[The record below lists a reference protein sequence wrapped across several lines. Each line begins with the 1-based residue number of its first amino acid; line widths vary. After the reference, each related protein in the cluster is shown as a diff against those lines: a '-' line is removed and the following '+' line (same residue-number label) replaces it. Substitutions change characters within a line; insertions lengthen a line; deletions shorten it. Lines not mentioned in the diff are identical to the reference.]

1 MSFLSDTSY
10 RQFLDERIRTL
21 DDATTREHVEKMFEL
36 WYQQY
41 RAHRLVERMIE
52 LLASETDRPNMLY
65 LRCEADVQLLHMVA
79 QRHRFDA
86 RVFRGFLAADDL
98 RDSLRPEWFSP
109 FPLHRAGEWRDS
121 ENTVVFTLSSD
132 APFRNNGRDRGND
145 YMSRFIDLSRLA
157 DGEEIRR
164 RHAGRSIVL
173 YADYR
178 KVQTIAAISQQIR
191 TSTDLVTVLLAD
203 AAQGSYAGM
212 FDHVVEQ
219 PYYLWPLVFKTLQ
232 ADIVHVDVGW
242 GTQGLPFM
250 PFVPDARKAVVDFYD
265 VTELVPQDRQEGS
278 LEQRVLARASERH
291 LWANC
296 RHFVHRCFDPV
307 TEQLQQ
313 RHEDRDIVSLV
324 EYVKDPVYSHASDA
338 GADLK
343 IVYAGII
350 IQDAA
355 DTGSVYYRRFMDM
368 ANSFARD
375 NLHLYIYPSP
385 YLYGFGRPK
394 AVEEL
399 IRTHG
404 LANVHACEP
413 LEEDEFVRAIST
425 CDYGMSPPPDSR
437 PCPYPDSLPY
447 KVIAYLRAG
456 LPIVVPEDLTY
467 LAELVRKHDIGVVYR
482 HEDLDHMPEILSR
495 QDVRTQKENVARF
508 RSLWS
513 IARGGE
519 KMAAMYHRILHATA
533 ETSRTVVQVPQAAEA
548 PTVALR
554 SPSPPDA
561 ALSLEGRTFIS
572 QREYAQY
579 LEEAIERAEAT
590 MDKEYV
596 RRKVNEWSQIYQ
608 VERMRD
614 RAEEKLAELQGKL
627 YALYVDDARSLHV
640 VSLILRGASAERFAG
655 LRGLVIEDDFLATLD
670 VRQLGSYRI
679 VPASRLGEIGTV
691 IFSVSGQIPG
701 GGADCVCNDYL
712 ERFIDL
718 RRFDGLHEIRRRFA
732 GHDTVLYPLYREI
745 QTVPIMAQFVRQK
758 DDGLRSVSLSPAP
771 LLNADFDATL
781 VEPFFYL
788 WPLILRIMDPSL
800 VHLNVGW
807 GIQALA
813 LSAFLPDRARTVVD
827 FYEVLSF
834 LPDGFFERTHSTARQ
849 VRGAEEHFFR
859 NYDHIMHLCSEE
871 TSAKLA
877 RKYDSRGS
885 IVSVTEYLQEPTY
898 DVPPRNDGEIRLV
911 YGGAMLAVNSPDNFY
926 YRPFL
931 NVVRHYTKENLRLY
945 IYNSPYLDGT
955 GENNGLKEVIREQ
968 GLANVFA
975 CRPLRLEEF
984 VRTISQYD
992 YGTFL
997 LLARDLKAAEH
1008 YNYYMAYKFLAY
1020 LRAGLPIVIDADNR
1034 YLAGLVEQH
1043 RLGVVLGEQ
1052 DMENLPTILN
1062 SQDLVA
1068 LKRNVVEARER
1079 FSIERGGEKVLRMYH
1094 EILRKT
1100 EDRSACRVPVA
1111 KALPSAPDA
1120 PPDVDFDEMIDVMAR
1135 KENRLYYRDQSA
1147 HTMASLAGLAR
1158 QFDPSVIVELGTL
1171 GGLSLRTW
1179 IASTKATR
1187 IYAVDLSFATL
1198 RETME
1203 FLPADLSRVTLL
1215 EQDILKTDFPRLWTA
1230 QDRVIFFVDAH
1241 DLPNVPIMTHVLTTA
1256 LPTLPDGSVVVI
1268 DDLWFS
1274 EERLTADNAR
1284 QFLETSVLPG
1294 IDELQCFHGHFA
1306 PYHEGGSFLG
1316 FAEAIPLLKFVNEHG
1331 IPLIHDRKGKH
1342 AFFVWRQAYLEQHP
1356 SPGEGCGP
1364 SDGGF
1369 GSVLYNPMESV
1380 PVRDAHSETMRRVA
1394 ALYRQRSI
1402 QAAAENLSK
1411 ALSQDPQDPGLS
1423 YGLAVCLARGGM
1435 LSQARDVLARN
1446 LSDSSHPRYRRLSD
1460 DLARR
1465 AGAPE
1470 TRPTATPR
1478 PPSKACGLTLFAM
1491 PKAFVGHTATIQK
1504 NAIRSWARLDPRPEI
1519 LLFGDEPGIREMAQ
1533 EIGAKH
1539 IAEISRSEFGTPLVD
1554 KLFAAAQDLA
1564 SHSVLAY
1571 VNADMILMQDFAEG
1585 VQKVQAGLADFL
1597 LIGQRWDLL
1606 VLDEMDFLAPRWR
1619 ETLVQQV
1626 REHAMLH
1633 AECGL
1638 DYFVFRKGLWP
1649 QIPPFAIGRTAWD
1662 NWLVMAPQKRGVPVV
1677 DGTAFITAVHQE
1689 HDYAHVRGGRQ
1700 EVWNG
1705 EEARRNRLLA
1715 GEIDDSAY
1723 TTGAT
1728 WALSRE
1734 GQLYRVQPRPC
1745 EVGSLGYRSRRIAW
1759 LAKQAEQLM
1768 ARREWVLAANKW
1780 EEALTVLDKLTPVG
1794 GPGCATS
1801 RFPDDSPVTR
1811 SYKAACVSLARC
1823 YEELGNPQ
1831 QAAAGYARLLE
1842 TPSIEIAQVQSEGFV
1857 RERDRLLAG
1866 ASRDQASSG
1875 CLPVH
1880 RDDPPVADSCR
1891 RPQERSH
1898 GQDRRIALIVSIP
1911 ERSASLR
1918 DVLRDIENQVDEIRI
1933 LLNEFEAAPQDLYGH
1948 KKVSTVQTN
1957 RTGESFASGVWNL
1970 LKPDDEGYVFVV
1982 DDDIAYPPDYVERM
1996 TSKIEEHQRRAVM
2009 VVHGIDFCEPFEDY
2023 VRDRTVYRFEVNRS
2037 GDGVVDAGGVG
2048 TLAFH
2053 TSTIRPC
2060 LRDFQNPS
2068 FRDLWFAVLATR
2080 RGVPMIC
2087 VAREAGWLRARAT
2100 EGRQLWFQFGNGK
2113 WKDLKNEVFRQNLLP
2128 LLDRGCREGRARKR
2142 DFTIFCFTN
2151 GRSTFEYSVR
2161 SIMGSQDLQDRV
2173 QAMSGMHFLDA
2184 AAKCVEICDTPYFFK
2199 VDDDFILHPGAIA
2212 YVRKRV
2218 LEHPQPE
2225 KLGIYYCHLWE
2236 DWTSRVR
2243 ESVKVYNVEALR
2255 KIGGFKADS
2264 RGKVDRTTLARLQEA
2279 GFQIVAD
2286 PSVVALHACGT
2297 WEEQL
2302 EYERLWSSMAR
2313 EPYRKPTHEA
2323 MKKYCGTRSL
2333 DEQYQMRVGF
2343 LEQVN
2348 RQLKTPFHEFLA
2360 DGAVLPRTASRTE
2373 TSASKADGV
2382 PVLSS
2387 PTPARVQPSP
2397 GSRMTIFAMPKPFTG
2412 RTAMIQK
2419 NAIRSWA
2426 RLDPTPEIL
2435 LFGDEPGTREMAEE
2449 VGARHIRE
2457 VGRNEFGTPLVNEL
2471 FQAAQHHAG
2480 HDVLAYV
2487 NADIILSEDFV
2498 QGAQR
2503 VGMRLASF
2511 LLVGRRWDLPVL
2523 DAIDFGEPSWHDSL
2537 MRQLREQAMLHA
2549 ECGLDY
2555 FVFRKG
2561 LWPQIPPFAIGRTAW
2576 DNWLVMDPNRRGVP
2590 VVDGTEF
2597 ITAVHQDHDYGHVA
2611 GGRQTV
2617 WGGEEAARNRDLAGP
2632 VDHTGL
2638 TSGATWILRK
2648 DGELTETSLRMPRY
2662 NGAEYREKRSV
2673 WLLRQARRIL
2683 DVGAMELAVSYCEE
2697 TIACLDIWFGLERQG
2712 YLSSDPACHM
2722 RIAERCVAAH
2732 TLLAQCYMQLGRP
2745 EQVAATYTRL
2755 LEHPAARMPAA
2766 RRNAIIQIRDRLAR
2780 RLKVVTARGDLTGG
2794 SVRMD
2799 TGPGRSPPRDTESP
2813 TARPVP
2819 SSTGGHFAVHPRP
2832 KVTVITTCYNNQRY
2846 LKECVDSILSQTM
2859 TEWELFLIDDGS
2871 TDGTRVL
2878 IEDYARRDARIHPC
2892 CFPDNRGPYVRRNS
2906 AIQRAA
2912 SDFIV
2917 IHDVDDIMAPTK
2929 LERLYREINTD
2940 GRLAMVGSFIRTFLD
2955 EFRGP
2960 EYTEAG
2966 ILPVDS
2972 TTIINSCAAWQAS
2985 ISHGAAII
2993 RKALFD
2999 TIGLYDE
3006 NPFAADAFWSAKLA
3020 LYAQSGA
3027 AVKMANIP
3035 DYLTLI
3041 RIHAGSQTQMLPVF
3055 DPRGRR
3061 MKYRYYGECRLEN
3074 IREKRQMQPDLD
3086 VAAELRHCDCS
3097 DFLTRFKAQ
3106 ILLWESEALP
3116 VSFMNDL
3123 LKGAVVSLR
3132 SEAYVSCVTILSGL
3146 EVMQRDIARRVAG
3159 FDLLRAMALHASGLP
3174 DLGRTYLER
3183 EIENHDGSVARRLLR
3198 DSQEQGPS
3206 MDVYRWYME
3215 NVPDLELK
3223 LMDGEPE
3230 RAHLTCV

>member
-10 RQFLDERIRTL
+10 KQFLDERIRTL
-21 DDATTREHVEKMFEL
+21 DDATTREHVEKMFDL

-41 RAHRLVERMIE
+41 RVHRLVERTIE
-52 LLASETDRPNMLY
+52 LLACEKDRPNVLY
-65 LRCEADVQLLHMVA
+65 LRCEADVQLLGMVA

-109 FPLHRAGEWRDS
+109 FPLHRTGEWRDS
-121 ENTVVFTLSSD
+121 EGTVVFTLSSE
-132 APFRNNGRDRGND
+132 APFRDNGRDRGND
-145 YMSRFIDLSRLA
+145 YMSRFIDSSRLA
-157 DGEEIRR
+157 DVEEIRC

-212 FDHVVEQ
+212 FGHVVEQ
-219 PYYLWPLVFKTLQ
+219 PYYLWPLVFKMLQ

-250 PFVPDARKAVVDFYD
+250 PFVPDVRKAVVDFYD
-265 VTELVPQDRQEGS
+265 VTELVPEDRQEGA
-278 LEQRVLARASERH
+278 LEQRILARASERY

-296 RHFVHRCFDPV
+296 RHFVHRCFDSV

-324 EYVKDPVYSHASDA
+324 EYVKDPVYSRASDA

-399 IRTHG
+399 IHAHG

-467 LAELVRKHDIGVVYR
+467 LAELVRKYDIGVVYR
-482 HEDLDHMPEILSR
+482 HEDLDYMPEILSR
-495 QDVRTQKENVARF
+495 QDVRTQKENVVRF

-513 IARGGE
+513 IAKGGE
-519 KMAAMYHRILHATA
+519 KMAAMYHRILRATA
-533 ETSRTVVQVPQAAEA
+533 ETSTTVVQVPQPAEA
-548 PTVALR
+548 PSVAPQV
-554 SPSPPDA
+554 SSSSEA
-561 ALSLEGRTFIS
+561 ALSLDGRTFIS
-572 QREYAQY
+572 QREYGQY
-579 LEEAIERAEAT
+579 LEAAIERAEPT

-608 VERMRD
+608 VERMQE
-614 RAEEKLAELQGKL
+614 RAEEKLAELQGKP

-640 VSLILRGASAERFAG
+640 VSQILRGASAERFAG

-679 VPASRLGEIGTV
+679 VPASRLGEIETV
-691 IFSVSGQIPG
+691 IFSVSGRVPG
-701 GGADCVCNDYL
+701 GSADCVPNDYL

-732 GHDTVLYPLYREI
+732 GHDMVLYPLYREI
-745 QTVPIMAQFVRQK
+745 QTVPIMAKFVRQK

-771 LLNADFDATL
+771 LLDTDFDATL

-859 NYDHIMHLCSEE
+859 NYDHVMHLCSEE

-885 IVSVTEYLQEPTY
+885 IVSVTEYLEEPTY
-898 DVPPRNDGEIRLV
+898 DAPPRNDSEIRLV

-931 NVVRHYTKENLRLY
+931 NVVRYYTRENLRLY

-968 GLANVFA
+968 GLTNVFA

-984 VRTISQYD
+984 VKTIAQYD

-997 LLARDLKAAEH
+997 LLARDLKAGEH

-1043 RLGVVLGEQ
+1043 HLGVVLGER
-1052 DMENLPTILN
+1052 DMENLPSILN
-1062 SQDLVA
+1062 GQDLVA

-1079 FSIERGGEKVLRMYH
+1079 FRIERGGEKVLRMYH
-1094 EILRKT
+1094 EILRKM
-1100 EDRSACRVPVA
+1100 EDRPRCRVPVA
-1111 KALPSAPDA
+1111 KTLPSAPDA
-1120 PPDVDFDEMIDVMAR
+1120 PLDVDFDEMIDVMAR

-1158 QFDPSVIVELGTL
+1158 QLDPSVIVELGTL

-1241 DLPNVPIMTHVLTTA
+1241 DLPNVPIMAHVLTTA

-1284 QFLETSVLPG
+1284 QFLETSVLPE

-1316 FAEAIPLLKFVNEHG
+1316 FAEVIPLLEFLNEHG

-1342 AFFVWRQAYLEQHP
+1342 AFFVWKQAYLEQHP

-1380 PVRDAHSETMRRVA
+1380 PARDLHSETMRRVA

-1402 QAAAENLSK
+1402 QAAAESLAN
-1411 ALSQDPQDPGLS
+1411 ALSQDPRDPGLS

-1446 LSDSSHPRYRRLSD
+1446 LNDSSHPRYRRLSD
-1460 DLARR
+1460 DLAPR

-1470 TRPTATPR
+1470 ARPTATPR
-1478 PPSKACGLTLFAM
+1478 RPSKACGLTLFAM
-1491 PKAFVGHTATIQK
+1491 PKAFAGHTATIQK

-1519 LLFGDEPGIREMAQ
+1519 LLFGDEPG
-1533 EIGAKH
+1533 
-1539 IAEISRSEFGTPLVD
+1539 
-1554 KLFAAAQDLA
+1554 
-1564 SHSVLAY
+1564 
-1571 VNADMILMQDFAEG
+1571 
-1585 VQKVQAGLADFL
+1585 
-1597 LIGQRWDLL
+1597 
-1606 VLDEMDFLAPRWR
+1606 
-1619 ETLVQQV
+1619 
-1626 REHAMLH
+1626 
-1633 AECGL
+1633 
-1638 DYFVFRKGLWP
+1638 
-1649 QIPPFAIGRTAWD
+1649 
-1662 NWLVMAPQKRGVPVV
+1662 
-1677 DGTAFITAVHQE
+1677 
-1689 HDYAHVRGGRQ
+1689 
-1700 EVWNG
+1700 
-1705 EEARRNRLLA
+1705 
-1715 GEIDDSAY
+1715 
-1723 TTGAT
+1723 
-1728 WALSRE
+1728 
-1734 GQLYRVQPRPC
+1734 
-1745 EVGSLGYRSRRIAW
+1745 
-1759 LAKQAEQLM
+1759 
-1768 ARREWVLAANKW
+1768 
-1780 EEALTVLDKLTPVG
+1780 
-1794 GPGCATS
+1794 
-1801 RFPDDSPVTR
+1801 
-1811 SYKAACVSLARC
+1811 
-1823 YEELGNPQ
+1823 
-1831 QAAAGYARLLE
+1831 
-1842 TPSIEIAQVQSEGFV
+1842 
-1857 RERDRLLAG
+1857 
-1866 ASRDQASSG
+1866 
-1875 CLPVH
+1875 
-1880 RDDPPVADSCR
+1880 
-1891 RPQERSH
+1891 
-1898 GQDRRIALIVSIP
+1898 
-1911 ERSASLR
+1911 
-1918 DVLRDIENQVDEIRI
+1918 
-1933 LLNEFEAAPQDLYGH
+1933 
-1948 KKVSTVQTN
+1948 
-1957 RTGESFASGVWNL
+1957 
-1970 LKPDDEGYVFVV
+1970 
-1982 DDDIAYPPDYVERM
+1982 
-1996 TSKIEEHQRRAVM
+1996 
-2009 VVHGIDFCEPFEDY
+2009 
-2023 VRDRTVYRFEVNRS
+2023 
-2037 GDGVVDAGGVG
+2037 
-2048 TLAFH
+2048 
-2053 TSTIRPC
+2053 
-2060 LRDFQNPS
+2060 
-2068 FRDLWFAVLATR
+2068 
-2080 RGVPMIC
+2080 
-2087 VAREAGWLRARAT
+2087 
-2100 EGRQLWFQFGNGK
+2100 
-2113 WKDLKNEVFRQNLLP
+2113 
-2128 LLDRGCREGRARKR
+2128 
-2142 DFTIFCFTN
+2142 
-2151 GRSTFEYSVR
+2151 
-2161 SIMGSQDLQDRV
+2161 
-2173 QAMSGMHFLDA
+2173 
-2184 AAKCVEICDTPYFFK
+2184 
-2199 VDDDFILHPGAIA
+2199 
-2212 YVRKRV
+2212 
-2218 LEHPQPE
+2218 
-2225 KLGIYYCHLWE
+2225 
-2236 DWTSRVR
+2236 
-2243 ESVKVYNVEALR
+2243 
-2255 KIGGFKADS
+2255 
-2264 RGKVDRTTLARLQEA
+2264 
-2279 GFQIVAD
+2279 
-2286 PSVVALHACGT
+2286 
-2297 WEEQL
+2297 
-2302 EYERLWSSMAR
+2302 
-2313 EPYRKPTHEA
+2313 
-2323 MKKYCGTRSL
+2323 
-2333 DEQYQMRVGF
+2333 
-2343 LEQVN
+2343 
-2348 RQLKTPFHEFLA
+2348 
-2360 DGAVLPRTASRTE
+2360 
-2373 TSASKADGV
+2373 
-2382 PVLSS
+2382 
-2387 PTPARVQPSP
+2387 
-2397 GSRMTIFAMPKPFTG
+2397 
-2412 RTAMIQK
+2412 
-2419 NAIRSWA
+2419 
-2426 RLDPTPEIL
+2426 
-2435 LFGDEPGTREMAEE
+2435 TREMAEE

-2457 VGRNEFGTPLVNEL
+2457 VGRSEFGTPLVNEL
-2471 FQAAQHHAG
+2471 FQAAQDHAC

-2503 VGMRLASF
+2503 VQMRLASF

-2537 MRQLREQAMLHA
+2537 MRLLREQAMLHA

-2648 DGELTETSLRMPRY
+2648 DGELTETSMRMPRY
-2662 NGAEYREKRSV
+2662 NGAEYREQRSV
-2673 WLLRQARRIL
+2673 WLFRQARRIL
-2683 DVGAMELAVSYCEE
+2683 DVGARELAVSYCEE

-2732 TLLAQCYMQLGRP
+2732 TLLAQCYMQMGRP
-2745 EQVAATYTRL
+2745 EHVVATYTRL

-2766 RRNAIIQIRDRLAR
+2766 RRNAIVQVRDRLAH
-2780 RLKVVTARGDLTGG
+2780 RLKVMTACANLTGG
-2794 SVRMD
+2794 SVRTD
-2799 TGPGRSPPRDTESP
+2799 TDTRRSPPEDSESP
-2813 TARPVP
+2813 TARPSSARPCSTP
-2819 SSTGGHFAVHPRP
+2819 SACTMRTPLRQTRSGPPNWRSTH
-2832 KVTVITTCYNNQRY
+2832 
-2846 LKECVDSILSQTM
+2846 
-2859 TEWELFLIDDGS
+2859 
-2871 TDGTRVL
+2871 
-2878 IEDYARRDARIHPC
+2878 
-2892 CFPDNRGPYVRRNS
+2892 
-2906 AIQRAA
+2906 RAA
-2912 SDFIV
+2912 
-2917 IHDVDDIMAPTK
+2917 
-2929 LERLYREINTD
+2929 
-2940 GRLAMVGSFIRTFLD
+2940 
-2955 EFRGP
+2955 
-2960 EYTEAG
+2960 
-2966 ILPVDS
+2966 
-2972 TTIINSCAAWQAS
+2972 
-2985 ISHGAAII
+2985 
-2993 RKALFD
+2993 
-2999 TIGLYDE
+2999 
-3006 NPFAADAFWSAKLA
+3006 
-3020 LYAQSGA
+3020 
-3027 AVKMANIP
+3027 
-3035 DYLTLI
+3035 
-3041 RIHAGSQTQMLPVF
+3041 
-3055 DPRGRR
+3055 PR
-3061 MKYRYYGECRLEN
+3061 
-3074 IREKRQMQPDLD
+3074 
-3086 VAAELRHCDCS
+3086 
-3097 DFLTRFKAQ
+3097 
-3106 ILLWESEALP
+3106 
-3116 VSFMNDL
+3116 
-3123 LKGAVVSLR
+3123 
-3132 SEAYVSCVTILSGL
+3132 
-3146 EVMQRDIARRVAG
+3146 
-3159 FDLLRAMALHASGLP
+3159 
-3174 DLGRTYLER
+3174 
-3183 EIENHDGSVARRLLR
+3183 
-3198 DSQEQGPS
+3198 
-3206 MDVYRWYME
+3206 
-3215 NVPDLELK
+3215 
-3223 LMDGEPE
+3223 
-3230 RAHLTCV
+3230 